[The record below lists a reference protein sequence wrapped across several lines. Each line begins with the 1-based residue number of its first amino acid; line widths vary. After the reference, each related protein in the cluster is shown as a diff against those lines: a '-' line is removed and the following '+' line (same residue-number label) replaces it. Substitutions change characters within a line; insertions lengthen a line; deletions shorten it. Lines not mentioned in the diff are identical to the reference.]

1 MNAYVEISCFVAR
14 FDKYRPAVIDHVSS
28 VTLFHWDVVIRE
40 LSARALHELTKLD
53 PTLMQGSVL
62 PTLLPFTTSADL
74 LKRHGSICGIAEIL
88 LGLAGPTAV
97 APATAVAEPPRA
109 LPEPL
114 VAGIAEIVPNI
125 ESQRLY
131 RGRGGELVRKAVCRL
146 LECMALAALP
156 LTVKTQ
162 VRLLDSIDECVRHPA
177 DDVQTQAVAAVRA
190 FTRAYFPVGTS
201 GPSARLQARLVDKY
215 VQTLRTADVASATRG
230 FCLALGALPRKLVI
244 VALQRVLE
252 ILIELSKPTRKIG
265 DEPDAETRR
274 NAINALIEVCA
285 TVGVGADGLSCEQV
299 RLVFDALL
307 DATEDY
313 STDKRG
319 DIGSWSRIVAMHGLG
334 ELTRLSVEASSFVP
348 QQLDAQTAVAASEM
362 MVPDATQRQ
371 KHMTPEVQI
380 AVQRALHARHR
391 LSSQPNFSID
401 EFFTPEICELVICA
415 LLKQLSEKLDIVRKC
430 AGEILQQLLEST
442 KPRIPYIP
450 ARPALMGALELSDA
464 RPTIETNWALAHV
477 SFPMIVK
484 MMLLDNDRYHDAIL
498 SGLVLSVGG
507 LTEAVVK
514 SATSALLTVTKAL
527 VKQNHKRGL
536 ARLGRTL
543 VALFGKHAG
552 EDRVIV
558 PLFKTTEVLLENDV
572 FVPIGDVGTEPV
584 LQGLLRA
591 VKAEMRGCRDVKKLF
606 GAIDVCVGLLSPSV
620 EEDVR
625 VDALKQVVV
634 LLGHRYPRVRK
645 FSAERL
651 YTKLLVCDGV
661 LPAALPPTASDE
673 VSDLLSTVVWDA
685 EVEDVVPHQASLAT
699 LLHLELPQKK
709 KAGAS
714 KPKPAKPDELES
726 YQFLIREAGY

>member
-1 MNAYVEISCFVAR
+1 
-14 FDKYRPAVIDHVSS
+14 
-28 VTLFHWDVVIRE
+28 
-40 LSARALHELTKLD
+40 
-53 PTLMQGSVL
+53 
-62 PTLLPFTTSADL
+62 
-74 LKRHGSICGIAEIL
+74 
-88 LGLAGPTAV
+88 
-97 APATAVAEPPRA
+97 
-109 LPEPL
+109 
-114 VAGIAEIVPNI
+114 
-125 ESQRLY
+125 
-131 RGRGGELVRKAVCRL
+131 
-146 LECMALAALP
+146 MALAALP

-177 DDVQTQAVAAVRA
+177 DDVQTPAVAAVRA
-190 FTRAYFPVGTS
+190 FTRAYFPVGTN
-201 GPSARLQARLVDKY
+201 GPRHVCKR
-215 VQTLRTADVASATRG
+215 ASSTSTFKRAHRWRRRRRAA
-230 FCLALGALPRKLVI
+230 LLKLGALPRKLVI

-252 ILIELSKPTRKIG
+252 ILVELSNRRAKVATNPRG
-265 DEPDAETRR
+265 TRR
-274 NAINALIEVCA
+274 NAINALI
-285 TVGVGADGLSCEQV
+285 GGMRDGRRGRGRPVV
-299 RLVFDALL
+299 RAGQAHFDALL

-430 AGEILQQLLEST
+430 AGEILQQLLVST

-606 GAIDVCVGLLSPSV
+606 GAIDACVGLLSPAV
-620 EEDVR
+620 EEAR
-625 VDALKQVVV
+625 RCLKQVVASGPLPSASAKV
-634 LLGHRYPRVRK
+634 FAELPTRSCSPATACSQLLSRPQPATRSRPALHGGVGRGSGGCCPPPGLVGDPSAPRVAPEEEGQRK
-645 FSAERL
+645 
-651 YTKLLVCDGV
+651 
-661 LPAALPPTASDE
+661 
-673 VSDLLSTVVWDA
+673 
-685 EVEDVVPHQASLAT
+685 QA
-699 LLHLELPQKK
+699 Q
-709 KAGAS
+709 AG
-714 KPKPAKPDELES
+714 ET
-726 YQFLIREAGY
+726 G